1 MTVTSYDF
9 DLLFLGLVDSK
20 PTIASSVFSL
30 MLLSIYPLSFSTSG
44 LSNYILALIMTSVPF

>member
-20 PTIASSVFSL
+20 PTIASSMFSL
-30 MLLSIYPLSFSTSG
+30 MLLAISLLSFSTSG
-44 LSNYILALIMTSVPF
+44 LSNYIFALIMTSVPF